1 MANQII
7 RDELRERK
15 VYQWELAKALGISEA
30 TMVRK
35 MRTELSDGETTMLL
49 GMINEIALKKAGLLK
64 F

>member
-35 MRTELSDGETTMLL
+35 MRTEMSEEETTELL
-49 GMINEIALKKAGLLK
+49 ALIDMIAFEKLGLI
-64 F
+64 

>member
-1 MANQII
+1 MTNQII

-35 MRTELSDGETTMLL
+35 MRTEISDEETTELL
-49 GMINEIALKKAGLLK
+49 ALIDMIALEKLGLI
-64 F
+64 

>member
-35 MRTELSDGETTMLL
+35 MRTEMSEEETTELL
-49 GMINEIALKKAGLLK
+49 ALIDMIALEKLGLI
-64 F
+64 